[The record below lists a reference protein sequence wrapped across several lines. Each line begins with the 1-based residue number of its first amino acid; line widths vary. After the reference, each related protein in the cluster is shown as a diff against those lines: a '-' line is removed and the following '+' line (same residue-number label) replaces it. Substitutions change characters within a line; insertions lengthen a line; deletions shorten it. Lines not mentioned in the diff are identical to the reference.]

1 MDKLIYLHNIPQT
14 AFADKELLSKMLEN
28 CIEAKV
34 LGLTIDIFLD
44 GNQFIRWAENL
55 INGKLSA
62 DEETL
67 KTYANNF
74 IKDNP
79 DFLNVELEMDFF
91 NEHLK
96 KLKEIQA
103 VEQLIRKDNLSAGF
117 SIEELD
123 KLKETREKSYALKL
137 ETSTNHYDSAEKLEH
152 IKNILPFVYEDF
164 KDFKE
169 MYFSNKYNQLLEN
182 TSAEE
187 KTDTEQLGSYV
198 VEYNKNHW
206 NKNCYDL
213 FMYLMGNYEMAGK
226 IKYINVWYFLRRDAD
241 KKLYTFNLKQ
251 KNYKEFIRANYS
263 IEIKKFS
270 KAEFDYDV
278 QKGIMNAHEDDFRR
292 LKTN

>member
-1 MDKLIYLHNIPQT
+1 MDKLIYLHTIPQT

-28 CIEAKV
+28 CIEAKIF
-34 LGLTIDIFLD
+34 GLTIEIMSDESQLL
-44 GNQFIRWAENL
+44 RWVQNL
-55 INGKLSA
+55 MEGKLFI
-62 DEETL
+62 DEEVM
-67 KTYANNF
+67 KTFANNF

-79 DFLNVELEMDFF
+79 EFLDVEFETDFF
-91 NEHLK
+91 NENLNK
-96 KLKEIQA
+96 WKEIQIIEKL
-103 VEQLIRKDNLSAGF
+103 VKKDNLRAGF
-117 SIEELD
+117 SLEELD
-123 KLKETREKSYALKL
+123 NLKVTREKNYALKF

-206 NKNCYDL
+206 NKNCYEL

-263 IEIKKFS
+263 IEIKKFA

-278 QKGIMNAHEDDFRR
+278 QKGIMHAHEDDFRR